1 MHKFEISVKH
11 VQQKTE
17 IPILAE
23 VFFLSLHGEKINVQ
37 DGILVENVAN
47 VKQ

>member
-17 IPILAE
+17 IPILPE
-23 VFFLSLHGEKINVQ
+23 VFFLSLHGEKINLQ
-37 DGILVENVAN
+37 GGILVENVAG